1 MEDRFPYYSALFLTE
16 VGDPTGS
23 VIVNLD
29 LQNSTTNKGATVAV
43 YWFYTDAGRTRD
55 RLVILNYAS
64 PTSANEDAYQQFH
77 IPANLTHKVFNRIL
91 TAPNLLRELT
101 LHGLGRP

>member
-29 LQNSTTNKGATVAV
+29 LQNSTANKGATVAV
-43 YWFYTDAGRTRD
+43 Y
-55 RLVILNYAS
+55 
-64 PTSANEDAYQQFH
+64 
-77 IPANLTHKVFNRIL
+77 
-91 TAPNLLRELT
+91 
-101 LHGLGRP
+101 